1 MHRDPVGDPDER
13 RHLPPLGP
21 GHHRPHRPEAEAPGA
36 QPHRALAAS
45 DLPQD
50 PARRERLREPGR
62 RPAAQRS
69 VSAVVVLG
77 LAGAW
82 WMLSARKLFTGPKVQ
97 GSADEPASI
106 ERELTGN

>member
-45 DLPQD
+45 DLPRD

-62 RPAAQRS
+62 RPAVQRS
-69 VSAVVVLG
+69 VSAVVVPG
-77 LAGAW
+77 FAGAW
-82 WMLSARKLFTGPKVQ
+82 WMLSARRWFTGPKVQ